1 MKAKIKQMAI
11 AIVAVVM
18 LVTVFQLKT
27 TKAMEEG
34 FPQRAVGCKY
44 TGYFLDSCS
53 AVEGATIYR
62 CTNMILAINCYYDP
76 SNPIED

>member
-1 MKAKIKQMAI
+1 
-11 AIVAVVM
+11 
-18 LVTVFQLKT
+18 
-27 TKAMEEG
+27 MEEG
-34 FPQRAVGCKY
+34 FPQLAVGCKY